1 MDGNQAPVLPS
12 QGLGCQNWCINPAR
26 LADGLCWLCPEAEF
40 SRRVEKFLFFRFNS
54 EVSKTFIKKSPGQ
67 IFFTWGWFTQKFKTT
82 PWTSAPWVDSF
93 QRRTPRISVQ
103 HWQPQV
109 GVPHQKK
116 TLINDLQH
124 MMHFSYRP
132 PKMGLSYNQNTIPSV
147 PGQCQNWW
155 PGKLLNWL
163 PNEVEL
169 AILPNIHWPKLCE
182 ENGWIITKPWKWIP
196 LACHDA
202 SIISKVPKICQPH
215 GKVLQERPI
224 ILFGVE
230 CLPKK
235 QFIL

>member
-54 EVSKTFIKKSPGQ
+54 EVSKTFIKKSHGQ

-116 TLINDLQH
+116 TLINAC
-124 MMHFSYRP
+124 
-132 PKMGLSYNQNTIPSV
+132 NTWCTFHIAPQKWGWATTKIPSQV
-147 PGQCQNWW
+147 FLASVKTDDLVNYLTGY
-155 PGKLLNWL
+155 LMRLN
-163 PNEVEL
+163 
-169 AILPNIHWPKLCE
+169 
-182 ENGWIITKPWKWIP
+182 
-196 LACHDA
+196 
-202 SIISKVPKICQPH
+202 
-215 GKVLQERPI
+215 
-224 ILFGVE
+224 
-230 CLPKK
+230 
-235 QFIL
+235 